1 MVVNMKF
8 PAWHQRPEKLDPDT
22 HRDGILDEAAFLRAA
37 DQFISLANQR
47 NKKIEATEL
56 QMVMLFAAAR
66 YAAHVGKNVL
76 QLDEHEEFVTHMAAQ
91 YTDMLRGHLS
101 DPSV

>member
-1 MVVNMKF
+1 MKF
-8 PAWHQRPEKLDPDT
+8 PAWHQRPETFDPET
-22 HRDGILDEAAFLRAA
+22 HREGILDGQAFIRAA

-76 QLDEHEEFVTHMAAQ
+76 DIDDHEEFVTHMTAH
-91 YTDMLRGHLS
+91 YTDMLRSHLA

>member
-1 MVVNMKF
+1 MKF
-8 PAWHQRPEKLDPDT
+8 PAWHARPENFDPET
-22 HRDGILDEAAFLRAA
+22 HRPGVLDGQSFLRVA

-47 NKKIEATEL
+47 NKKVEATEL

-66 YAAHVGKNVL
+66 YAAHVGKNILEVT
-76 QLDEHEEFVTHMAAQ
+76 DHEEFVQHMAAQ
-91 YTDMLRGHLS
+91 YTDMLRGHMA

>member
-1 MVVNMKF
+1 
-8 PAWHQRPEKLDPDT
+8 
-22 HRDGILDEAAFLRAA
+22 
-37 DQFISLANQR
+37 
-47 NKKIEATEL
+47 
-56 QMVMLFAAAR
+56 MVMLFAAAR

-76 QLDEHEEFVTHMAAQ
+76 DLDEHEDFVTHMAAQ

>member
-1 MVVNMKF
+1 MKL
-8 PAWHQRPEKLDPDT
+8 PAWHQRPDAFDPET
-22 HRDGILDEAAFLRAA
+22 HRAGVLDSASFLRVA

-56 QMVMLFAAAR
+56 QMVMLYAAAR

-76 QLDEHEEFVTHMAAQ
+76 VVEDHEDFVQHMVAQ
-91 YTDMLRGHLS
+91 YTDMLRGHMA
-101 DPSV
+101 DPTV